1 MIRILVDSMRP
12 FARHRHVLPR
22 AIVARV
28 SCALVAIAVLFG
40 IVQARAHYFY
50 CESLGLSATDP
61 CGHEARRQTPCP
73 LASLDRAPFDCCE
86 VITMPSMPE
95 GARAAGPTVPSA
107 GVVAVLPPVL
117 GELASSQSVG
127 HVAWEGERWRGP
139 PRASRE
145 RRAQLMVFL
154 T

>member
-1 MIRILVDSMRP
+1 MRP
-12 FARHRHVLPR
+12 PSRHRRLLPR
-22 AIVARV
+22 AVIARAW
-28 SCALVAIAVLFG
+28 CALVAIAVLFG
-40 IVQARAHYFY
+40 VVQARARYFY

-61 CGHEARRQTPCP
+61 CAHESHEERPCP
-73 LASLDRAPFDCCE
+73 LASFDRAPFDCCE

-95 GARAAGPTVPSA
+95 GARAALPSVPSA
-107 GVVAVLPPVL
+107 SVVAILPPVL
-117 GELASSQSVG
+117 ATIEAASGRGAS
-127 HVAWEGERWRGP
+127 VAWEGERWRGP